1 MRKAVLLN
9 HRVTPNLTNEFLTG
23 DYFALVRCQD
33 RKSMD
38 DLRAEWE
45 DLPVAPKDVLGW
57 IKAER
62 AKIYLLLGTAPGCRK
77 VSVHG
82 GNFHK

>member
-9 HRVTPNLTNEFLTG
+9 HGVTPNLTNEFLTG
-23 DYFALVRCQD
+23 DHFALVGCQD
-33 RKSMD
+33 RKGMD
-38 DLRAEWE
+38 DLRAERE

-57 IKAER
+57 IEAER
-62 AKIYLLLGTAPGCRK
+62 AKRQLLLGTAPRFRK